1 MRESNVTRYP
11 SINNTLVS
19 TATCGC
25 YVRVQYYQYQRQHKH
40 CVCCRF
46 QMTTTSSITN
56 HLLKQNAM
64 PANVLLHHVMGPN
77 LLRLLQLKLCSHSL
91 HVSVA
96 SVPVVNANVLSMLR
110 SCCLHLSLRLDGV
123 TSMHSMHSMPSV
135 PSKHTSCLH
144 VDCQHHPLLQQLR
157 WLDSL
162 LNVNVPSMRVG
173 NANALIVCVKQLKVV
188 LQVCTAWKHLY
199 LLLAGCI
206 ANLLDITMQV

>member
-1 MRESNVTRYP
+1 VLLIP
-11 SINNTLVS
+11 DDHDLL
-19 TATCGC
+19 
-25 YVRVQYYQYQRQHKH
+25 
-40 CVCCRF
+40 
-46 QMTTTSSITN
+46 N

-64 PANVLLHHVMGPN
+64 PANVLLHHVTGPN

-96 SVPVVNANVLSMLR
+96 SVPIVNANVLSMLR
-110 SCCLHLSLRLDGV
+110 SCCLHLNLRLDGV

-135 PSKHTSCLH
+135 PSKHTSCLR

-162 LNVNVPSMRVG
+162 LNVNMPSMRVG

-206 ANLLDITMQV
+206 ANLLDITMRV